1 VVFIGTLD
9 EFFQWI
15 IPKRYWGL
23 NDVRLNGLAGSI
35 FLLAIW
41 KGIRPQTV
49 TDQVKSSSVK
59 ILVAMIT
66 ANLLFLGLCLSN
78 TPGAVQR
85 YSTMFKSLSWLQN
98 EEPMS
103 EFGFRHDDPEIGMF
117 YSRFTLSEMD
127 DMDRN
132 HGVSYGGIIGHQRN
146 QDIPYEELLKK
157 YTPNTNPFLYE
168 FLVHLSRRDKKIE
181 EMDRAESINQKIE
194 KGSIAFS
201 EDLILEKHYS
211 NTLNQSGLT
220 LTGEKKAELRQAFAR
235 QQEPHISRAGSIII
249 TSFTLRQV
257 WTAIFLILIF
267 VWIGGRLWKYN

>member
-23 NDVRLNGLAGSI
+23 NDVGLNGLAGSI

-49 TDQVKSSSVK
+49 KGQVKPTSVK
-59 ILVAMIT
+59 ILVGMIT

-78 TPGAVQR
+78 TPVAVQR
-85 YSTMFKSLSWLQN
+85 YSTMFTSLSWLQK

-103 EFGFRHDDPEIGMF
+103 EFGFRHENPETGIF
-117 YSRFTLSEMD
+117 YSRFTLSEME

-146 QDIPYEELLKK
+146 QDIPYEELLEK

-181 EMDRAESINQKIE
+181 DMDLTESINQKIE

-201 EDLILEKHYS
+201 EDLILEKNYR

-220 LTGEKKAELRQAFAR
+220 LTEEKKAELRQAFTR

-249 TSFTLRQV
+249 TGFTLRQV
-257 WTAIFLILIF
+257 WTAILLILIF

>member
-66 ANLLFLGLCLSN
+66 ANLLFLGF
-78 TPGAVQR
+78 

-157 YTPNTNPFLYE
+157 YTPNTDPFLYE
-168 FLVHLSRRDKKIE
+168 FLVHLYRRDEKIE
-181 EMDRAESINQKIE
+181 EMDLTESINQKIE

-201 EDLILEKHYS
+201 EG